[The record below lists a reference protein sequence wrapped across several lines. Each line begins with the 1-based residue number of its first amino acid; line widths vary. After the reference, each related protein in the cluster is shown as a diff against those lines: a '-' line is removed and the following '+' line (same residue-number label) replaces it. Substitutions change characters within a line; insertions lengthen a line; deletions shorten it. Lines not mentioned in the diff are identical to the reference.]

1 MPGSLSAGGGP
12 HGSLTTVTVLRR
24 EPDAATLSGAM
35 LIGGYCPRG
44 DLRCRHEVTGFARRP
59 ASARWLQG
67 VNGRDPVSCL
77 PIYEGATGQLT
88 SP

>member
-1 MPGSLSAGGGP
+1 
-12 HGSLTTVTVLRR
+12 
-24 EPDAATLSGAM
+24 M

-44 DLRCRHEVTGFARRP
+44 DLRCMHEVTGFARRP

-77 PIYEGATGQLT
+77 PIYEGASGQLT